1 MERCSP
7 AVSIQWLKAKAKNTN
22 TTKNICQW
30 LRAYLSW
37 VTKLRNKGEEIE
49 RLKPSRLV
57 EILQQFYTEVK
68 RKDGTDY
75 KPLSLA
81 NMQAALDRRLREAGY
96 MLYVLA
102 TD

>member
-1 MERCSP
+1 M
-7 AVSIQWLKAKAKNTN
+7 
-22 TTKNICQW
+22 
-30 LRAYLSW
+30 
-37 VTKLRNKGEEIE
+37 TKLRNKEEEIE

-96 MLYVLA
+96 MYSLLTSRHFLNSRNVSEGKARLLRE
-102 TD
+102 